1 MTAPIALASVTLS
14 GIELEQVRSLLRL
27 IVDEEQSTLNERLI
41 AARLR
46 SKITRD
52 IERHIKEQGE

>member
-1 MTAPIALASVTLS
+1 MMDPITLASVTLS

-27 IVDEEQSTLNERLI
+27 IVDEEQSTINERLI